1 MMSLTA
7 TIDRDWFDIL
17 TARIID
23 LLQLLFKADH
33 SICQLLIHK
42 LSLLDMSSHA
52 LLKCIQR
59 LKRWICDWRGNVL
72 RGGLSE
78 ALAVTG
84 AVVVIDMDHLVCSLE
99 LLAYL
104 VL

>member
-42 LSLLDMSSHA
+42 LSLLDVSSHA
-52 LLKCIQR
+52 LL
-59 LKRWICDWRGNVL
+59 
-72 RGGLSE
+72 
-78 ALAVTG
+78 
-84 AVVVIDMDHLVCSLE
+84 
-99 LLAYL
+99 
-104 VL
+104 